1 MPDGY
6 CTADDVRTA
15 LQEVNLS
22 GPIDTEFVDPEITTA
37 STWFRK
43 ASGRHFY
50 DSNAT
55 TDPLP
60 TSTRSIATVRLSVPS
75 SPHAQRDQLHRPER
89 GVQYPVTTD
98 GPYSRLPLP
107 HAFVASLD
115 ALRVRDRSGDVT
127 DWTSAAEYDEGV
139 GEDYYVQEEDLEGR
153 GDSALYV
160 RAASIGARRD
170 YSGLI
175 VADYQYGLD
184 AQSESWDDVRR
195 GIANLAAAEL
205 VVDDD
210 ILSSLPDDGQ
220 LVGLDTQADRLFDR
234 AMKYLRTY
242 L

>member
-6 CTADDVRTA
+6 CTAADVRTA

-22 GPIDTEFVDPEITTA
+22 GPIDTEFVDPEIIAA
-37 STWFRK
+37 SSWFRK
-43 ASGRHFY
+43 TSGRHFY
-50 DSNAT
+50 DSTAT

-60 TSTRSIATVRLSVPS
+60 TSTRSIQTVRLSIPS
-75 SPHAQRDQLHRPER
+75 SPHAQRDQIHTHDR
-89 GVQYPVTTD
+89 GVRYPVTTD

-107 HAFVASLD
+107 HAFVDSLD
-115 ALRVRDRSGDVT
+115 ALNVRDRSGDTT
-127 DWTSAAEYDEGV
+127 DWVADSEYDEGV

-153 GDSALYV
+153 GDSALYI

-170 YSGLI
+170 YSGLV

-184 AQSESWDDVRR
+184 EQTESWRDVRR
-195 GIANLAAAEL
+195 GVANLAAADL

-210 ILSSLPDDGQ
+210 ILTSLPDNGQ
-220 LVGLDTQADRLFDR
+220 LVGVDTQADRLLDR